1 MYKRQLIS
9 ISCND
14 YQKLLNST
22 ENEVDKYT
30 AAEEY
35 YDNGEFRRANALFEQ
50 IMPSYSGKPQG
61 ERLRFFFANS
71 YFETKSYY
79 LAAIQFENFI
89 KSYPNSQ
96 RIVDAYFM
104 EGKSYFML
112 SPAYSLDQE
121 DTNTAIEKLQVF
133 VNRYPNSEYVSEAIE
148 LIEQLQ
154 NKIEKK
160 DFEVS
165 KQYYTIRDYNSA
177 IKSLDN
183 FMADNPGTIFREEA
197 LYYRWLSTYEIAIN
211 SIESKIL
218 ERVTELERSLVNFL
232 KYYPETIF
240 IEDLSYKLNNAKKIA
255 EGNLEALALLTKIA
269 VIMGLGSFF
278 SVAASFVDLIQVP
291 CNAGLFLTFP
301 LRILWSTGLRLE
313 AFTPI
318 TTCPFF
324 TFGLL
329 ISSSINFAAFPYS

>member
-1 MYKRQLIS
+1 MIRLLGILILFIFT

-30 AAEEY
+30 ASEKY
-35 YDNGEFRRANALFEQ
+35 YDNGDFRRANALLEQ
-50 IMPSYSGKPQG
+50 IMPTYSGKPQG

-96 RIVDAYFM
+96 RIIDAYFM

-112 SPAYSLDQE
+112 SPIFSLDQDE
-121 DTNTAIEKLQVF
+121 TNTAIEKLQIF
-133 VNRYPNSEYVSEAIE
+133 INRYPNSEFTSEAIE

-154 NKIEKK
+154 NKLEKK
-160 DFEVS
+160 EFEIS

-177 IKSLDN
+177 IRSLDN
-183 FMADNPGTIFREEA
+183 FAADYPGTIFREEA

-211 SIESKIL
+211 SIESKII

-232 KYYPETIF
+232 RYYPETIF
-240 IEDLSYKLNNAKKIA
+240 IEDLSNKLNNAKKI
-255 EGNLEALALLTKIA
+255 
-269 VIMGLGSFF
+269 
-278 SVAASFVDLIQVP
+278 
-291 CNAGLFLTFP
+291 
-301 LRILWSTGLRLE
+301 
-313 AFTPI
+313 
-318 TTCPFF
+318 
-324 TFGLL
+324 
-329 ISSSINFAAFPYS
+329 IN